1 MSHVMEATETQ
12 LTFYSNIYVKQ
23 KKYISVVKIGVLHET
38 NLRYFLIRNIDE
50 FARKK
55 LMSFKCIDFL

>member
-1 MSHVMEATETQ
+1 MSHVMEATEIQ

-38 NLRYFLIRNIDE
+38 NLRYF
-50 FARKK
+50 
-55 LMSFKCIDFL
+55 